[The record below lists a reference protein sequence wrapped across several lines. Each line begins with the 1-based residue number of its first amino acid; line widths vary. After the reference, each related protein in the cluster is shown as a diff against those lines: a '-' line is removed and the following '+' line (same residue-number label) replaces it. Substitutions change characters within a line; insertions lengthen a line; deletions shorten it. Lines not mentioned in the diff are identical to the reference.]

1 MSLKEPG
8 AKKRH
13 LAVILATCRGERRLA
28 LPERQGPGSPGFEL
42 WPHHF
47 LGVFQL
53 ALSLL

>member
-13 LAVILATCRGERRLA
+13 LAIILATCHGERRLS

-47 LGVFQL
+47 LGVFG
-53 ALSLL
+53 